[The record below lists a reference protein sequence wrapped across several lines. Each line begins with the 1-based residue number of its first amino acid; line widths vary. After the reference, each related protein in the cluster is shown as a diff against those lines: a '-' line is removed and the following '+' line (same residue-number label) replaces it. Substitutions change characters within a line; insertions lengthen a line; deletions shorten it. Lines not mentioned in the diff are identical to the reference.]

1 MNPRRAKPKQAW
13 LDSDEGRIATLVR
26 QGLLPEKQGERLLR
40 EIQEEKLKRNADIK
54 KPIPT
59 DW

>member
-1 MNPRRAKPKQAW
+1 M
-13 LDSDEGRIATLVR
+13 
-26 QGLLPEKQGERLLR
+26 PEKQGERLLR